1 MACINPDG
9 SLTTS
14 AKKVLES
21 VKIPKTILELAEATN
36 LPRYRIRASLR
47 ELSAEGLVSENG
59 GDYTITDDGEKQLIE
74 NIEG

>member
-1 MACINPDG
+1 MACINPNG

-21 VKIPKTILELAEATN
+21 VKIPKTILELAEATD

-47 ELSAEGLVSENG
+47 ELNAGGLITEKGESYLIMLLSEVS
-59 GDYTITDDGEKQLIE
+59 
-74 NIEG
+74 